1 MTTLFT
7 NSLIILKDFC
17 CFLLSDEKNEQASVF
32 HSIIKENGYIAN
44 KKRQIPISAKA
55 RSRYL
60 SL

>member
-32 HSIIKENGYIAN
+32 HYIIKENGYIAN
-44 KKRQIPISAKA
+44 KKKTNT
-55 RSRYL
+55 Y
-60 SL
+60 